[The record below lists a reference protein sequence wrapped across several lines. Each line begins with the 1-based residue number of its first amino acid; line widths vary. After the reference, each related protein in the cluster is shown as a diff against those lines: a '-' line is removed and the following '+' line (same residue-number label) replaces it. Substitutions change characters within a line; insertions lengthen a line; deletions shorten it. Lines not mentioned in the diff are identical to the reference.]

1 MIVAMKKILLLMPHA
16 QNQKALE
23 VLGALGVVHI
33 ENEIVPSSSQLN
45 TVNERLGL
53 LEQARSVLASLN
65 SLSLPNSSPNKFSD
79 PLIFAQHIV
88 DLQKRYDQL
97 KEYSVSLNNWID
109 AWKDWGDFDPQQ
121 IKTLEEKNIW
131 LRLYQIPKEQIKNLP
146 ATVVLKIISKQG
158 DLINCLVI
166 SLHDQDFGFKKLELP
181 KMSLV
186 QMRLR
191 LAEDRQIM
199 DLIRQDLLTDLN
211 FQEDLVV
218 FENTLLKQKEFYSYL
233 GGMGQAGDLVYLRGF
248 IPFDAEESLVRNSK
262 ANGWGILTLE
272 PSVDDLVPTLVRNPA
287 WIKLIQP
294 VLKLLELVPGYE
306 ELDISMLFLV
316 FFSFFFGLLFV
327 VPDYGLCY

>member
-121 IKTLEEKNIW
+121 IKELEEKNIW
-131 LRLYQIPKEQIKNLP
+131 LRLYQISKAQIKNLP
-146 ATVVLKIISKQG
+146 ATVVLKTISQG
-158 DLINCLVI
+158 HN
-166 SLHDQDFGFKKLELP
+166 K
-181 KMSLV
+181 
-186 QMRLR
+186 
-191 LAEDRQIM
+191 
-199 DLIRQDLLTDLN
+199 
-211 FQEDLVV
+211 
-218 FENTLLKQKEFYSYL
+218 
-233 GGMGQAGDLVYLRGF
+233 
-248 IPFDAEESLVRNSK
+248 
-262 ANGWGILTLE
+262 
-272 PSVDDLVPTLVRNPA
+272 
-287 WIKLIQP
+287 
-294 VLKLLELVPGYE
+294 
-306 ELDISMLFLV
+306 
-316 FFSFFFGLLFV
+316 
-327 VPDYGLCY
+327 